1 MNEMLFINNEMMD
14 LSEDINIT
22 LNYKNNIFTD
32 LSKIVGNNSYTIQ
45 LPKTVKNLRI
55 IGNADA
61 PASGSDFP
69 RTSHPCR
76 YFRNGVE
83 IIPNGRAV
91 LMSVGDSI
99 EVVITWGSTTGFASL
114 VEDGKNLNE
123 LARRD
128 DYIVWKQNLTPD
140 LYGFSTEIKDVVLA
154 DIDFG
159 LKTGELHASMH
170 PSARLGYIFDLIQ
183 EVYGV
188 RFEFPDDKKEFIDS
202 LLFPLLTRNGGYAN
216 SLTNEKNVY
225 YTMGWLEQSG
235 GSDSGKVFQYSYSN
249 GYIGSIRIMEAGTVK
264 ITPNFKSGVQ
274 ISFSVRYGDN
284 TLSNAMYLPYRIES
298 GLYIYDQSIELELS
312 EGDYFALPV
321 LLGYASGLDVEYPTF
336 TFGMVTDEIQL
347 NDKFPIV
354 ENLPKVKTT
363 DFIKAVASMVGVFA
377 IPSEDGSV
385 IRFISID
392 RLSHEYAFD
401 WSERLLPHTDENKPM
416 NISYTLDDFAR
427 NNLFK
432 YKDDESVAINA
443 DGSISVGDST
453 LEYERDSVTLP
464 FAASDSRGMRAFI
477 PVYKYNDEG
486 MPELQD
492 VEPRILREIDVNGY
506 STGTFK
512 GLSWGELL
520 AEYYG
525 TYQRMVGM
533 PVIIT
538 EKMIMDDIQ
547 LRDLDM
553 TRSIYL
559 KQYGRYY
566 AIIEIKAPSD
576 GVCECRLLQ
585 INV

>member
-14 LSEDINIT
+14 LSENINIT

-170 PSARLGYIFDLIQ
+170 PSVRSGYIFDLLH

-363 DFIKAVASMVGVFA
+363 DFIKAVAAMVGVFA
-377 IPSEDGSV
+377 MPSEDGSV

>member
-14 LSEDINIT
+14 LSENINIT

-69 RTSHPCR
+69 RKSHPCR

-114 VEDGKNLNE
+114 VEDGKTLNE
-123 LARRD
+123 LARRND
-128 DYIVWKQNLTPD
+128 SIVWKQNLKPD
-140 LYGFSTEIKDVVLA
+140 LYGFSTEIKDVLLA

-170 PSARLGYIFDLIQ
+170 PSARSGYIFDLLN

-188 RFEFPDDKKEFIDS
+188 RFEFPEDKKEFISS

-216 SLTNEKNVY
+216 SLSNEKNVY
-225 YTMGWLEQSG
+225 YTMGWLEESG
-235 GSDSGKVFQYSYSN
+235 GAESGEVFQYSYSN

-274 ISFSVRYGDN
+274 VNFSVRYGDN

-321 LLGYASGLDVEYPTF
+321 LLGYASGLDGQYPTF
-336 TFGMVTDEIQL
+336 TFGVVTDEIQL

-363 DFIKAVASMVGVFA
+363 DFIKAVSAMVGVFA
-377 IPSEDGSV
+377 MPSEDGSV

>member
-14 LSEDINIT
+14 LSENINIT

-188 RFEFPDDKKEFIDS
+188 RFEFPVDKKDIITS

-235 GSDSGKVFQYSYSN
+235 GSDSGKVFQYSYTN
-249 GYIGSIRIMEAGTVK
+249 GYIGSIRIMESGTVK

-363 DFIKAVASMVGVFA
+363 DFIKAVAAMVGVFA
-377 IPSEDGSV
+377 MPSEDGSV

>member
-14 LSEDINIT
+14 LSENINIT

-188 RFEFPDDKKEFIDS
+188 RFEFPVDKKDIITS

-363 DFIKAVASMVGVFA
+363 DFIKAVAAMVGVFA
-377 IPSEDGSV
+377 MPSEDGSV